1 MSLLGNRWRGGDGQP
16 GRYMA
21 TVGLSEPC
29 IIGSLVEILITP
41 KDVTEGMILVEAIS
55 PTDRIIDCSVRRRSN
70 VYKAKFVPD
79 EIGEWKVCITYEDVH
94 IQGSPFSC
102 LVYNPNNAKVSGP
115 ETAVIGQEVRYTINT
130 EEAGPGDATV
140 KVCHERML
148 VPVMFE
154 RIDRGYYVARFVP
167 EENGSYSVQVFL
179 NGIPLKGSPFLLDV
193 VDASSVKAYGSGL
206 RTANVGHLAT
216 FHVAAE
222 SVEAKEI
229 AVVVTAPSGKK
240 KRARLFPGDEDD
252 VYRVEWKPVETGK
265 HYIDLRVHNQ
275 SVKSSPYS
283 CDVGDPELV
292 TVRNLPKQIKQS
304 ELGSPVTFTI
314 DASTAGSGNLEI
326 MINDG
331 RVHCRVR
338 DLGQRIYLA
347 TFVPVQPTAHVVQM
361 TFNGS
366 AVKGSPWVLD
376 LARPAPV
383 DQHQQSPLGLPLGNV
398 LLAAPV
404 SLEQLNTGA
413 VVSGYAC
420 LASPGGVR
428 TIVQP
433 ATALT
438 ADQLKVSSTTQTT
451 TSAGQ
456 KATTPIWADIH
467 GRGLQTACVGKTANF
482 EVTAPAL
489 TKRDVFVKIISMDGA
504 EVPCLVT
511 ETEAGHFLCEYV
523 PAEVGLVRV
532 DIALAGQAVDKSPFL
547 VSVYDPNRVRIEP
560 IAGGVIGQPV
570 QFVIDARE
578 AGKGQL
584 EIAINQG
591 RVPNGVQ
598 LQDPGQCLVTFIPDS
613 AGVYL
618 IDVTLNGDTV
628 RGCPMRVEFSDS
640 TSPSIP
646 PPPPPPPL
654 PSQAWTAS
662 RHPTDRMPHVSK
674 VHQPSPL
681 VSYQTSASTA
691 ARSPLVSSELR
702 RTVDSTTN
710 GNLRFLSRQSSK
722 DNDHRVTVKRS
733 VETYFTSSS
742 SSGGGGYSGR
752 PMASGDD
759 NDSDHLSSS
768 RVSSGGDLTKR
779 FVDIVDTRDRH
790 ADVVGRVSS
799 DDDEQQRCAA
809 ATAATVVSQC
819 RRFDDELKSPLN
831 KAISPTLTKSATN
844 EQQHSVAGDES
855 ISPAIAASVGRI
867 YSSSLSSSTTA
878 TIPGEPIS
886 PKQVTEKA
894 EPIYSN
900 IEQPDSVEESENYHN
915 ETIIGVVSKPTTTTR
930 DQQMDSEMQ
939 NQKKHEQQQ
948 QQQQQLDDHVE
959 KVNTAFS
966 PQLLQEEGAK
976 VAGCKKS
983 TDVVDAGV
991 IRYDRPPSSSQDV
1004 VDQSD
1009 LAGSVEFASPTN
1021 HLPPRNFAS
1030 QPLVS
1035 VLTYRDDFDVLDD
1048 HGTGIDLLSSASH
1061 SKLDFVSWNRTRIV
1075 GPEQNILRLTR
1086 TAHYWI
1092 TPRFGDEKQNL
1103 KVTITR
1109 QFFLFVFF
1117 CFILK
1122 FEYFLFKG
1130 LNKVEKLDVTIEEKD
1145 DAVMVK
1151 FVPTT
1156 VGIHKISFVAFDTPH
1171 PQSPVILKV
1180 FNPDKVIISNIEAG
1194 SVDEPAQ
1201 FTVDATH
1208 AGHGDLEIAIKDPK
1222 DQTVPSKVM
1231 SQNGHANFKVSFVPQ
1246 CAGSHGI
1253 HVTFNGEK
1261 VAGSPF
1267 MCTVM
1272 EEACDVVVLSSASS
1286 PAGEQRQQPLPATLT
1301 AARSLLAA
1309 VVSSSVPKL
1318 APVRRPTTVQ
1328 VSTDTQDLKLQ
1339 ATVTAPDGKVL
1350 DNCNVVNK
1358 ELGLYVLEI
1367 VPTVV
1372 GEYQVEL
1379 KTGGRQISGSP
1390 FSFRAYDPAKIIVS
1404 PMTDGAVNKAVHFVV
1419 DASDAGVGNLE
1430 VAVNEGNIPS
1440 MAQNLGHH
1448 RYDISFVPAEPIVH
1462 TVSIR
1467 FNGDHVPGSPF
1478 QCKVHKLSESSVS
1491 VSGLDKIAVGKLN
1504 HFIVEGKEEDGE
1516 EEEEPPLDVTITDP
1530 TGNMLPISV
1539 DNPGNGARQ
1548 VSFTPLVVGVHRIA
1562 VKYANQH
1569 IHGSPFTAKAYDA
1582 AQVKLYGLDSCVVV
1596 GQPTNF
1602 VIDAGKAGAGN
1613 MEIVISV
1620 DGRNLPN
1627 HVQAEGNAKFRVSF
1641 TPQESKVHLISV
1653 RFNDEPVSGSPI
1665 KVNVLDASSC
1675 ELAGAGLCNAVVGK
1689 TTHFTLDLN
1698 QKNAAE
1704 CNVVITAPDK
1714 IAVPVK
1720 CFQQKNGQFRVE
1732 YTPTIVGREY
1742 EVEVTLND
1750 RPLKGS
1756 PFKCNVFDP
1765 KQVRLVELD
1774 PVITGKETAFKVN
1787 STDAG
1792 NAELNAS
1799 IVDPD
1804 GQALKVEVLRAH
1816 NGQDELRFVTNKAG
1830 QHKLSITY
1838 GGQEVFDKAMVFFAE
1853 QADRVMSNVVDPNQG
1868 LIGEMARLVIEDCG
1882 HASKD
1887 DLKVKITGPKNGQS
1901 GVIKHMLYKRDEDS
1915 FEIAFTPKEV
1925 GLYTVEAMVNHK
1937 SLPGF
1942 PRTYTVVDPR
1952 KVRIVD
1958 GIGRAPFKV
1967 GHRHYIKV
1975 DTCAAGP
1982 GTLKADVRGPSGRMN
1997 VGVELNSKNEYSISF
2012 VPLEEG
2018 DHTVQLYWAGIR
2030 VPGCPLL
2037 TVAKRTGKTEIDSQK
2052 VKVYGE
2058 GLKHACTKVEAEFI
2072 IDGTKAGP
2080 GFPTCKMIG
2089 QRADVP
2095 ISLNPVESY
2104 KWKAT
2109 YVPYVS
2115 GSYSLDILWSGEP
2128 IAQSPFRVQVI
2139 PSGDADKVFL
2149 QMEPLQNC
2157 VLGRSVSTVVDARK
2171 AGGGELTAEFL
2182 GPSKPA
2188 RCELKDNGDGTYSLT
2203 LKSNETGRHT
2213 LCVRFNGEHIS
2224 EGPFTVPVSSLP
2236 DASKIRVFGSGIEH
2250 GILSTFDSTFY
2261 VDTTGAGA
2269 GQLAVRI
2276 KGPKGGFHVEMEREK
2291 KQDRVIVCKYD
2302 PQELGDYYIEV
2313 KWAGEHVPGSPFMV
2327 VIFDTHQELERYLS
2341 GSVVNPMPPVPPF
2354 FPPGWVGPPPMGLPI
2369 PPPIPSPQPP
2379 LGSAPT
2385 VRPPPAP
2392 PLPPPPPQFH
2402 QSVLATMPPAL
2413 PYALPA
2419 PSPYFP
2425 SRVH

>member
-1 MSLLGNRWRGGDGQP
+1 MSVLGNRWRGSDGQP

-41 KDVTEGMILVEAIS
+41 KDVTEGMILVETIS

-94 IQGSPFSC
+94 IQGSPFPC

-167 EENGSYSVQVFL
+167 EESGSYSVQVFL

-216 FHVAAE
+216 FHVAAQ

-240 KRARLFPGDEDD
+240 KRARLFPGDEVD

-376 LARPAPV
+376 LARPTPV

-398 LLAAPV
+398 LLAAPL

-420 LASPGGVR
+420 LASPSGVR

-438 ADQLKVSSTTQTT
+438 ADQLKVSSTTQA

-456 KATTPIWADIH
+456 NVTAPVWADIH

-489 TKRDVFVKIISMDGA
+489 TMRDVLVKIISMDGA

-523 PAEVGLVRV
+523 PAEVGLIRV

-547 VSVYDPNRVRIEP
+547 VSIYDPNRVRIEP

-591 RVPNGVQ
+591 RVPNSVQ
-598 LQDPGQCLVTFIPDS
+598 LQDPGQCLVTFIPNS

-640 TSPSIP
+640 TSSSLSAPPAP

-654 PSQAWTAS
+654 PSHAWTAS
-662 RHPTDRMPHVSK
+662 RHPVDRMRTIAVG
-674 VHQPSPL
+674 Q
-681 VSYQTSASTA
+681 
-691 ARSPLVSSELR
+691 
-702 RTVDSTTN
+702 RTVDSSTN
-710 GNLRFLSRQSSK
+710 GSRLLSGQSSK
-722 DNDHRVTVKRS
+722 DNDHRMTVKRS

-742 SSGGGGYSGR
+742 SR
-752 PMASGDD
+752 PTASRDDDDDDGDD
-759 NDSDHLSSS
+759 DGDDDDGVGDRLSSS

-779 FVDIVDTRDRH
+779 FVDTVGTRDRQT
-790 ADVVGRVSS
+790 AVVGRASS
-799 DDDEQQRCAA
+799 DDDEQQQQLIAVTSQCRRFGELKQPLNVVTA
-809 ATAATVVSQC
+809 ATAAT
-819 RRFDDELKSPLN
+819 KSV
-831 KAISPTLTKSATN
+831 TN
-844 EQQHSVAGDES
+844 EQHSPDDEN
-855 ISPAIAASVGRI
+855 IIPDIASFGRI
-867 YSSSLSSSTTA
+867 YSSAAATA
-878 TIPGEPIS
+878 TAKPIL
-886 PKQVTEKA
+886 PEQVTEKT

-900 IEQPDSVEESENYHN
+900 IEQSDSVEESENYHN
-915 ETIIGVVSKPTTTTR
+915 ETITGVVASPVVCAFSKLTSTTTTTTTTTTR
-930 DQQMDSEMQ
+930 DQQIDSEMQ
-939 NQKKHEQQQ
+939 NQKQHEQQL
-948 QQQQQLDDHVE
+948 QQQQLDNDVD

-966 PQLLQEEGAK
+966 SQEREGEK
-976 VAGCKKS
+976 VAGCKKL
-983 TDVVDAGV
+983 TDIVDAGV
-991 IRYDRPPSSSQDV
+991 ALTVARYDRPPSSLQDV
-1004 VDQSD
+1004 DHAD
-1009 LAGSVEFASPTN
+1009 GSVATASQEV
-1021 HLPPRNFAS
+1021 HLPSANFDK
-1030 QPLVS
+1030 PMVPI
-1035 VLTYRDDFDVLDD
+1035 LTYQDDFDVLDEQSA
-1048 HGTGIDLLSSASH
+1048 GTTLYSSANH
-1061 SKLDFVSWNRTRIV
+1061 LKPEFVSWNRTRIV
-1075 GPEQNILRLTR
+1075 GPEQSILRLTR
-1086 TAHYWI
+1086 TAQYWI

-1109 QFFLFVFF
+1109 
-1117 CFILK
+1117 
-1122 FEYFLFKG
+1122 
-1130 LNKVEKLDVTIEEKD
+1130 LNKIEKLDVTVEEKD
-1145 DAVMVK
+1145 DAVLVK

-1156 VGIHKISFVAFDTPH
+1156 VGIHKISFVAFDAPH

-1180 FNPDKVIISNIEAG
+1180 FNPDKVIISNIQAG
-1194 SVDEPAQ
+1194 AVDQPAQ

-1222 DQTVPSKVM
+1222 EQTVPSKVM

-1246 CAGSHGI
+1246 CTGSHGI

-1286 PAGEQRQQPLPATLT
+1286 PIVEQRQQQQQPLPAALT

-1318 APVRRPTTVQ
+1318 APVHRPTTVQ

-1339 ATVTAPDGKVL
+1339 AIVTAPDGKVL
-1350 DNCNVVNK
+1350 DNCNVTNK
-1358 ELGLYVLEI
+1358 ELGLYLLEI
-1367 VPTVV
+1367 VPTIV

-1404 PMTDGAVNKAVHFVV
+1404 PMTDGTVNRAVHFVV

-1448 RYDISFVPAEPIVH
+1448 RYEISFVPAEPIVH

-1478 QCKVHKLSESSVS
+1478 QCRVRKLSESTVS
-1491 VSGLDKIAVGKLN
+1491 VSGLDKVAVGKLN
-1504 HFIVEGKEEDGE
+1504 HFIVEGKDEDREEKE
-1516 EEEEPPLDVTITDP
+1516 EATLDVTITDP
-1530 TGNMLPISV
+1530 TGNVLPINV
-1539 DNPGNGARQ
+1539 DHAENGARQ
-1548 VSFTPLVVGVHRIA
+1548 VSFTPLVV

-1569 IHGSPFTAKAYDA
+1569 VHGSPFTAKAYDA
-1582 AQVKLYGLDSCVVV
+1582 AQVKLYGLDSSVVV
-1596 GQPTNF
+1596 GQPANF

-1641 TPQESKVHLISV
+1641 TPQESKAHLISV

-1732 YTPTIVGREY
+1732 YTPTIVGSDFLFVCLFASIWRSIFLILLTGQY

-1787 STDAG
+1787 SSDAG
-1792 NAELNAS
+1792 KAELNAS

-1816 NGQDELRFVTNKAG
+1816 NGEDELRFITNKAG

-1838 GGQEVFDKAMVFFAE
+1838 GGQDVFDKAMVFFAE

-1868 LIGEMARLVIEDCG
+1868 LIGEMARLVIEGCG
-1882 HASKD
+1882 RASKD
-1887 DLKVKITGPKNGQS
+1887 DLKVNVTGPKNGQS
-1901 GVIKHMLYKRDEDS
+1901 VVTKHMLYKRDEDS

-1925 GLYTVEAMVNHK
+1925 GVYTVEAVMNHK

-1967 GHRHYIKV
+1967 GHRHYIVV

-2052 VKVYGE
+2052 VKVCGE
-2058 GLKHACTKVEAEFI
+2058 GLKYACTKVEAEFI

-2080 GFPTCKMIG
+2080 GYPTCKMIG

-2128 IAQSPFRVQVI
+2128 IPQSPFRVQVI

-2213 LCVRFNGEHIS
+2213 LCVQ
-2224 EGPFTVPVSSLP
+2224 GPFTVPVSSLP

-2354 FPPGWVGPPPMGLPI
+2354 FPPGWVGPPPMGLPM
-2369 PPPIPSPQPP
+2369 PPIPSPPP
-2379 LGSAPT
+2379 ALASAPAT
-2385 VRPPPAP
+2385 R
-2392 PLPPPPPQFH
+2392 LPPPPPLLPPPNLQFH
-2402 QSVLATMPPAL
+2402 QSVLATMPSAL
-2413 PYALPA
+2413 PYALPS

-2425 SRVH
+2425 SRLFYFGSDNVMI